1 MKVIFLGDSITD
13 AGRNTTNGSMVS
25 IGQSYPLILDAKL
38 SVSEPGKYEFVN
50 TGVSGSR
57 IVDIYARIKTDAW
70 NNAPDVISI
79 LVGVND
85 VWHEFMEHHGGVDA
99 KRFEAVYRML
109 LADTLERFPK
119 VKFLMLEPFILYAA
133 ATQEKWDEFYH
144 EVRLR
149 AEVVQRIAA
158 EFHQTFVPLQEAFDQ
173 ASTMQPAEYWLADGV
188 HPTPAGHQLIADAWL
203 SAFQHVK

>member
-1 MKVIFLGDSITD
+1 MKVVFLGDSITD

-38 SVSEPGKYEFVN
+38 SVSEPGKYEFIN

-70 NNAPDVISI
+70 NEQPDIISI
-79 LVGVND
+79 LIGVND

-119 VKFLMLEPFILYAA
+119 VKFLMLEPFILYAV

-149 AEVVQRIAA
+149 ADAVQRIAA
-158 EFHQTFVPLQEAFDQ
+158 EFHQVFVPLQNVFDQ
-173 ASTMQPAEYWLADGV
+173 ASTIQPAEYWLADGV

-203 SAFQHVK
+203 STFQNI